1 MKLIKAGAAVANQIR
16 LNWTG
21 NREGLSAAIRQ
32 AKAQLVSVLW
42 PPEPWLKGNTA

>member
-1 MKLIKAGAAVANQIR
+1 MKPIKAGAAVPNQIP

-32 AKAQLVSVLW
+32 AKSATRQRAL
-42 PPEPWLKGNTA
+42 PA